1 VADRQKYYFHIVKT
15 SQIRE
20 KMLNSLAWLT
30 MLIWLIQV
38 LGCGLVL
45 EPPKTMKKI
54 NRPDPDCIA
63 LRTAN
68 DAMQNGDFKK
78 ALEGYNILQHSSNDK
93 IARKARYGL
102 VCAKLSLAKDPKKVR
117 EALML
122 WDAWSRN
129 APSDME
135 HEDPRILGPLL
146 KSSIC
151 PKPNNT
157 PLRPVVVSNEKF
169 RLEKLLQAKEK
180 EIQQLNDRLKGAEN
194 EIQTM
199 LKNQADYVGVL
210 ESQIQTLRDK
220 IKSLEAIDQKIKE
233 KKKEVS
239 SP

>member
-1 VADRQKYYFHIVKT
+1 MKTRQIHEI
-15 SQIRE
+15 
-20 KMLNSLAWLT
+20 MLNSLAWLT
-30 MLIWLIQV
+30 ILIWLFQV
-38 LGCGLVL
+38 VGCGLVL
-45 EPPKTMKKI
+45 EPPKTMKKTS
-54 NRPDPDCIA
+54 RPDPDYIA

-78 ALEGYNILQHSSNDK
+78 ALEGYTILQHSSNDK
-93 IARKARYGL
+93 ITRKARYGL
-102 VCAKLSLAKDPKKVR
+102 VCAKLSLAEDPENVR

-122 WDAWSRN
+122 WDAWSEN
-129 APSDME
+129 APADME

-146 KSSIC
+146 KSRFF

-157 PLRPVVVSNEKF
+157 QLRPAVVSDEKF
-169 RLEKLLQAKEK
+169 RLEKLLQAKKK
-180 EIQQLNDRLKGAEN
+180 EIQQLNDRLKVMEN

-220 IKSLEAIDQKIKE
+220 IKSLETIDQKIKE

>member
-1 VADRQKYYFHIVKT
+1 VKT
-15 SQIRE
+15 KQIHE

-30 MLIWLIQV
+30 ILIWLIQV
-38 LGCGLVL
+38 LGCSLL
-45 EPPKTMKKI
+45 TEPPKTMKKA
-54 NRPDPDCIA
+54 NRPDPDSIA
-63 LRTAN
+63 LTTAN

-78 ALEGYNILQHSSNDK
+78 ALEGYTILQHSSNDK

-102 VCAKLSLAKDPKKVR
+102 VCAKLSLAKDPEKVR

-122 WDAWSRN
+122 WDAWSKN
-129 APSDME
+129 APPDME

-146 KSSIC
+146 KSRIC
-151 PKPNNT
+151 PKPKNT
-157 PLRPVVVSNEKF
+157 PLRPAVVSGEKF
-169 RLEKLLQAKEK
+169 RLEKRLQVKEK
-180 EIQQLNDRLKGAEN
+180 EIQQLNDRLKAMEN

>member
-1 VADRQKYYFHIVKT
+1 MKT
-15 SQIRE
+15 TQIHE
-20 KMLNSLAWLT
+20 KRLNSLVWLT
-30 MLIWLIQV
+30 TLIWLLQV
-38 LGCGLVL
+38 LGCGLAL
-45 EPPKTMKKI
+45 EPPETMKKTI
-54 NRPDPDCIA
+54 RPDPDCIA

-68 DAMQNGDFKK
+68 HAMQNGDFKK
-78 ALEGYNILQHSSNDK
+78 ALEGYTILQHSSNDK
-93 IARKARYGL
+93 IARNAHYGL
-102 VCAKLSLAKDPKKVR
+102 ACAKLSLAEDPEKVR

-122 WDAWSRN
+122 WDAWSKN
-129 APSDME
+129 APADLE

-146 KSSIC
+146 KSRNF

-157 PLRPVVVSNEKF
+157 QLRPVIVSNEKSRF
-169 RLEKLLQAKEK
+169 EKLLHAKEK
-180 EIQQLNDRLKGAEN
+180 EIQQLNDRLKAMEN

-220 IKSLEAIDQKIKE
+220 IKSLEAIDQKMKE

>member
-1 VADRQKYYFHIVKT
+1 VKT
-15 SQIRE
+15 KRIHE

-30 MLIWLIQV
+30 ILIWLIQV

-45 EPPKTMKKI
+45 EPQKTMKKTS
-54 NRPDPDCIA
+54 RQDPDCIA

-68 DAMQNGDFKK
+68 YAMQNGDFKK
-78 ALEGYNILQHSSNDK
+78 ALEGYTILQHSSNDK

-102 VCAKLSLAKDPKKVR
+102 VCAKLSLAKDPENVR
-117 EALML
+117 KALML
-122 WDAWSRN
+122 WDAWSKN
-129 APSDME
+129 APADME

-146 KSSIC
+146 KSRIF
-151 PKPNNT
+151 PKPNNIR
-157 PLRPVVVSNEKF
+157 LRPAVVSNEKF
-169 RLEKLLQAKEK
+169 RLEKLLQIKEK
-180 EIQQLNDRLKGAEN
+180 EIQQLNDRLKVMEN
-194 EIQTM
+194 EIQNM
-199 LKNQADYVGVL
+199 LKKQADYVGVL